1 MTMCCS
7 SLWEAE
13 RFDRQTP
20 RAPPCGA
27 RIRARQAVRIATD
40 CAFAGLSKDAASWV
54 DTQVAVALLGG
65 WAFKRIMRQ
74 LKRWIVKADP
84 ALGAEEAAHAKAVRR
99 VDIVE
104 HADGCGVLYGRLDT
118 RSALA
123 LDATI
128 GRLADTPKAHGD
140 TPRASH
146 STARRATPLREPGR
160 QPSPASDADLRL
172 RRPEHH
178 TQPRGNRTRPRP
190 RVRGRP
196 DR

>member
-65 WAFKRIMRQ
+65 
-74 LKRWIVKADP
+74 
-84 ALGAEEAAHAKAVRR
+84 
-99 VDIVE
+99 
-104 HADGCGVLYGRLDT
+104 
-118 RSALA
+118 
-123 LDATI
+123 
-128 GRLADTPKAHGD
+128 
-140 TPRASH
+140 
-146 STARRATPLREPGR
+146 
-160 QPSPASDADLRL
+160 
-172 RRPEHH
+172 
-178 TQPRGNRTRPRP
+178 
-190 RVRGRP
+190 
-196 DR
+196 